1 VLRAESA
8 AAQRTS
14 VRQFV
19 DRVGVQYG
27 VQSVL
32 DGPVD
37 GAGDE
42 RGGHSWGLAARGIPV
57 TVAIMRAHDEAKVR
71 RVYVAAGLKPPELC
85 CVADPLAPRALPE
98 VDLVISFD
106 APRCIPEWRQYLA
119 VLARAA
125 RKVLVVI
132 VRNPERILGR
142 AVHPSHD
149 TRELTRVLWGVG
161 RVREHAYLGVP
172 SWVFALQ
179 HSRGAGATQDVVQS
193 PAGVAV
199 RLVAP
204 LHAFV
209 VDTSPRTP
217 QARRRLGLA
226 ATIPS

>member
-1 VLRAESA
+1 MAHSGLGT
-8 AAQRTS
+8 AQRTS
-14 VRQFV
+14 IRRYV
-19 DRVGVQYG
+19 DRVGAQYG
-27 VQSVL
+27 AQSVL

-37 GAGDE
+37 GASDE
-42 RGGHSWGLAARGIPV
+42 RGGHSWALAARGIPV
-57 TVAIMRAHDEAKVR
+57 TVAVMRADDEAMVR
-71 RVYVAAGLKPPELC
+71 KGYVAAGLKPPELC

-98 VDLVISFD
+98 VDLVISVD
-106 APRCIPEWRQYLA
+106 APRCLSEWRQYLA

-132 VRNPERILGR
+132 VRNPEQILSR
-142 AVHPSHD
+142 AGPPSRD

-179 HSRGAGATQDVVQS
+179 HFRGAGAMQDVVQS
-193 PAGVAV
+193 PAGMAV